1 MYLCLC
7 ITPCSL
13 SEWVLRATWKISVV
27 HSDRTNRS
35 YLNPCVYVK
44 REKCSLKYTTPD
56 NKPGETCI
64 DSYRRWTVRSLL
76 VLDSPNVKCD
86 SGRGVRWC
94 QLYANYALSSIPVC
108 EKYRRW
114 AGRRILAWISSEN
127 FTRKLGPW
135 WISSE
140 NLALGPQTKFR
151 QHFHSLHGRNATV
164 SKTTFLI
171 LSYPDKSQDHF
182 ETRHVIDPSV
192 TSSMN
197 WVREFYPPI
206 SNFIFVDVKEIE
218 QFWRHQD
225 VRSVVPFLN
234 LFVLE
239 NRDFYWPRPMDKD
252 SPTTPCSAYVGWNS
266 LFIMSLSLSL
276 SHTHTHT
283 QTHTHSGTPYYE
295 WVCVLKI
302 WGSSESD
309 ECRVCVCMFVFVF
322 VCIECW

>member
-225 VRSVVPFLN
+225 
-234 LFVLE
+234 
-239 NRDFYWPRPMDKD
+239 
-252 SPTTPCSAYVGWNS
+252 GWIKT
-266 LFIMSLSLSL
+266 LLPPLAPLTWGGTLYLLWVSLSLSL
-276 SHTHTHT
+276 THTHTHK
-283 QTHTHSGTPYYE
+283 HTHIVELPIMSEFVYWRSE
-295 WVCVLKI
+295 EVL
-302 WGSSESD
+302 SPMSV
-309 ECRVCVCMFVFVF
+309 VCVC
-322 VCIECW
+322 VCLCLCLCA